1 MSRPEQFAK
10 LLSGTKPII
19 SVGAHNGLS
28 AKLVEE
34 AGFDTVWAG
43 GLEISTA
50 MCVPDANILSMAEN
64 LAVVRNI
71 TESVKIPVIVDSDNG
86 YGNAINVMRMI
97 EQYESVGVA
106 GVCIEDNV
114 FPKRNSFYVGVK
126 RELEPINE
134 FVGKLRAARKA
145 KSSDQFAIIART
157 EALIAGMGL
166 DEALN
171 RATAYSEAGADM
183 ILVHS
188 KAKDASEV
196 KAFSEIWK
204 GSTPLVSVPT
214 TYSGASVKDL
224 HTLGYKMI
232 IFANIAIRTSIMSMA
247 NSFSALK
254 SSERLMQ
261 LEDSMVPLGRLFD
274 IVGLDVLKTNE
285 QMFLS
290 TNDQKRTAVI
300 LAAGFDKRMM
310 PLVHQLPK
318 CMLQVKG
325 KPILE
330 RQIELLKNSGISDI
344 VIVRGYMGDKIRYP
358 NIRYYENASF
368 ANTHMVSSLFSAEN
382 EMDDEFVMIYSDILF
397 DQSVLEKLLKAQGD
411 ICVVVDHA
419 WRERPRETGIPSEKT
434 LDLVTTSKQFDRS
447 RFLDLD
453 EENHVLTMAKG
464 IDRKL
469 AHGEFIGMA
478 KFSKKGAQVTKE
490 VYHEVLEKYKDKP
503 FHESSSIQM
512 ASFPD
517 LIQELIARGIEVRS
531 VDIFKGWMEVDDLYD
546 YGMASARTDSV

>member
-1 MSRPEQFAK
+1 MSRTEQFAN
-10 LLSGTKPII
+10 LLAGTKPIV

-43 GLEISTA
+43 GLEISSA

-106 GVCIEDNV
+106 GVCIEDNI

-145 KSSDQFAIIART
+145 RSSDQFAIIART

-166 DEALN
+166 DEALK

-224 HTLGYKMI
+224 QSLGYKMI
-232 IFANIAIRTSIMSMA
+232 IFANIAVRTSIMAMA

-254 SSERLMQ
+254 SSERLSH

-274 IVGLDVLKTNE
+274 IVGLDALKTNE

-290 TNDQKRTAVI
+290 TNDQRTAVI

-310 PLVHQLPK
+310 PLVQQLPK
-318 CMLQVKG
+318 CMLQVRG
-325 KPILE
+325 KTIME
-330 RQIELLKNSGISDI
+330 RQIELLNTAGISDI
-344 VIVRGYMGDKIRYP
+344 VVVRGYMGDKIRYP

-368 ANTHMVSSLFSAEN
+368 ANTNIVSSLFSAES

-397 DQSVLEKLLKAQGD
+397 DQSVLGKLLKAPGD
-411 ICVVVDHA
+411 ICVVIDHA
-419 WRERPRETGIPSEKT
+419 WRERPSDTGIPPEKT
-434 LDLVTTSKQFDRS
+434 LDLVTTSKKFDGS

-453 EENHVLTMAKG
+453 EENHVLTMARE

-469 AHGEFIGMA
+469 ADGEFIGMA
-478 KFSKKGAQVTKE
+478 KFSKKGSQATRE
-490 VYHEVLEKYKDKP
+490 VYHEALEKYKDKP

-517 LIQELIARGIEVRS
+517 LVQELISRGHEVRS

-546 YGMASARTDSV
+546 YGTASAITDSI